1 MDDKILDGI
10 QKRIQDYEKMKA
22 QQLEIEERE
31 SKSRIKLAEERQKA
45 IEEEKKFEREAIV
58 IYSGISQEGKTT
70 IYEYE
75 GKYYVGD
82 RPYVQKR
89 ISPI

>member
-31 SKSRIKLAEERQKA
+31 SKNRIKLAEERQKA

-70 IYEYE
+70 IYEYK